1 MCIMYMYVSC
11 IYMYVLYMSIM
22 YYVCI
27 MYMYY
32 VLYICF
38 IYVIYMYYALCFVLV
53 EHSVGSN
60 TNNA

>member
-1 MCIMYMYVSC
+1 MYIYVCI
-11 IYMYVLYMSIM
+11 IYM